1 MIIRLKKIL
10 TTRKN
15 LSHGWSRLKSFAGK
29 LTDSGKMGQP
39 GNPIQD
45 NLANFSL
52 GLSMLFGRISLI
64 LSSEVCQSGNH
75 KKCDSFKTKTDFYHT
90 FNEMNQLDQVNCENP
105 HWEIFTS
112 EKYSHLKNIQLENK
126 SP

>member
-1 MIIRLKKIL
+1 MIFSWFNLNFIRNLVLCLLQLRNHSIEEISMKIGLKKFL

-45 NLANFSL
+45 NLTNFSL

-75 KKCDSFKTKTDFYHT
+75 KKCDYFKTKNDFYHT
-90 FNEMNQLDQVNCENP
+90 FNEMNL
-105 HWEIFTS
+105 
-112 EKYSHLKNIQLENK
+112 
-126 SP
+126 

>member
-1 MIIRLKKIL
+1 MSTTITESFHWRDFHENWSKEIFNYQKKSFQRIAQI
-10 TTRKN
+10 K
-15 LSHGWSRLKSFAGK
+15 KFAGK
-29 LTDSGKMGQP
+29 LTGSGKMGQP

-45 NLANFSL
+45 NLTNFSL

-90 FNEMNQLDQVNCENP
+90 FNEMNL
-105 HWEIFTS
+105 
-112 EKYSHLKNIQLENK
+112 
-126 SP
+126 